1 LCHVALKKD
10 LLLNSGGAVNK
21 LVQAVRWWRAQLSPY
36 LISTTVEWFDRTR
49 TYPGRLLERHA
60 RQGTVRL
67 FRDLEAFEMENDTV
81 ALDIPIAWLD
91 EVESPR

>member
-1 LCHVALKKD
+1 VAPPSNVD
-10 LLLNSGGAVNK
+10 ALLRTRTVNNMGK
-21 LVQAVRWWRAQLSPY
+21 GPRWWRAQLSPY
-36 LISTTVEWFDRTR
+36 LISTTVDWFDRTH

-67 FRDLEAFEMENDTV
+67 FRDLEAFETEDDTV